1 MNKKKKYIR
10 PEINIVKLDKSISLI
25 MMTVTP
31 PNPPPRPRGSGEKG
45 TNPFSSPFSDKPF
58 G

>member
-1 MNKKKKYIR
+1 MKEIKKYIK
-10 PEINIVKLDKSISLI
+10 PEIRRVALDKTITLV